1 MQKQSIRSNLI
12 LQGLYQVLILGAPLI
27 VSPYLTRTLGAEA
40 LGIYTFSN
48 SIAYYF
54 VIFAMLG
61 ISRHGQREI
70 ASNSYDEIS
79 LRTTFWSLY
88 FLHAIISIT
97 ALFAYII
104 YILFFV
110 RTNNLVFWAQGLYV
124 LSALVDIT
132 WFFYGIE
139 QFKSVVIKNT
149 IIKILE
155 LLLIFTFVKLSS
167 DLLIYT
173 IIMTCSILLG
183 QVVMLPQ
190 AIKLVPPIHFSRT
203 DAIKH
208 IKPLFV
214 LGISVVAVTLYTVF
228 DKTLLGIMLNM
239 SSVSF
244 YEYANK
250 IVSVPKSILGV
261 ISTVLFP
268 RVCKMVDSNDNT
280 GLKKFF
286 NESLFLT
293 SLFGF
298 CFMFVLSG
306 VSRTFAPLYFG
317 EEFDICGKI
326 IIAMSPVIIIVAIGD
341 LVRTQLMI
349 SKHKDSQFIMCL
361 IANAAVNIIISV
373 ILIKP
378 LGVYGAVIGSVS
390 AELFGLL
397 LESYCCKE
405 DIVIRD
411 LIITAAPFIISG
423 IIAFV
428 CMDFI
433 YRILGNSVMSLFVET
448 LCGLIVYGVI
458 TLVYLVVSKNEM
470 AKRILKHR

>member
-1 MQKQSIRSNLI
+1 M

-27 VSPYLTRTLGAEA
+27 ISPYLTRTLGAEA
-40 LGIYTFSN
+40 LGIYSFSN

-61 ISRHGQREI
+61 ILRHGQREI
-70 ASNSYDEIS
+70 ASNSNNEIS

-88 FLHAIISIT
+88 CVHAIISIT
-97 ALFAYII
+97 AVIAYII

-110 RTNNLVFWAQGLYV
+110 KTNTLVFGAQGLYV

-149 IIKILE
+149 VIKIIE
-155 LLLIFTFVKLSS
+155 LLLIFILIKSPS

-173 IIMTCSILLG
+173 IIMTCSILFG
-183 QVVMLPQ
+183 QAVLLPQ
-190 AIKLVPPIHFSRT
+190 AIKLVPPIRFSKT
-203 DAIKH
+203 DAVKH

-268 RVCKMVDSNDNT
+268 RVCKMVDSNNNI
-280 GLKKFF
+280 GVKKYFE
-286 NESLFLT
+286 ESLFLT

-298 CFMFVLSG
+298 GFMFILSG

-317 EEFDICGKI
+317 KEFEVCGRI
-326 IIAMSPVIIIVAIGD
+326 IMAMSPVIIIVAIGD

-349 SKHKDSQFIMCL
+349 SKHKDSQFILCL
-361 IANAAVNIIISV
+361 ITNAIVNIIISI

-405 DIVIRD
+405 DIVLRD
-411 LIITAAPFIISG
+411 VIKTVIPFVIIGS
-423 IIAFV
+423 IAFV
-428 CMDFI
+428 CMDLI
-433 YRILGNSVMSLFVET
+433 YRILGNSVTSLFVEMM
-448 LCGLIVYGVI
+448 CGLIVYGVI
-458 TLVYLVVSKNEM
+458 TLIYLFVSKKEIE
-470 AKRILKHR
+470 KRLLKYH

>member
-27 VSPYLTRTLGAEA
+27 ISPYLTRTLGAEA

-70 ASNSYDEIS
+70 ASNSNDEIS

-88 FLHAIISIT
+88 CIHAIISIT
-97 ALFAYII
+97 AVIAYII

-110 RTNNLVFWAQGLYV
+110 RANNLVFWAQGLYV
-124 LSALVDIT
+124 LSALFDIT

-149 IIKILE
+149 IIKVIE
-155 LLLIFTFVKLSS
+155 LLLIFTLVKSSS

-190 AIKLVPPIHFSRT
+190 AIKLLPPIHFSGT

-208 IKPLFV
+208 IKPLFI

-280 GLKKFF
+280 GLKNFF
-286 NESLFLT
+286 NDSLFLT

-317 EEFDICGKI
+317 KEFEICGKI

-390 AELFGLL
+390 AEMFGLL
-397 LESYCCKE
+397 LESYCCRE

-411 LIITAAPFIISG
+411 VIKTVAPFVMIGS
-423 IIAFV
+423 IAFV
-428 CMDFI
+428 CMNII
-433 YRILGNSVMSLFVET
+433 YKILGNSVMSLFVET
-448 LCGLIVYGVI
+448 LCGLIVYGVT
-458 TLVYLVVSKNEM
+458 TLIYLFVSKNEM